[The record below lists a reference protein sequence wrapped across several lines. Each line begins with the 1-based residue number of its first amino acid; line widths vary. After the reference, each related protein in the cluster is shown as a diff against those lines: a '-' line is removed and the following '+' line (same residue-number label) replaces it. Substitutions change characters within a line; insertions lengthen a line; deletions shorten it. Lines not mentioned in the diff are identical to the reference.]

1 MEKKFESIEIS
12 LIMKWARESA
22 SKQYQLFK
30 KCRVQ
35 IRKTKN
41 EKHLDQIKQAKQKER
56 RNKLMKERLY

>member
-41 EKHLDQIKQAKQKER
+41 EKHLDQIKQAKQK
-56 RNKLMKERLY
+56 